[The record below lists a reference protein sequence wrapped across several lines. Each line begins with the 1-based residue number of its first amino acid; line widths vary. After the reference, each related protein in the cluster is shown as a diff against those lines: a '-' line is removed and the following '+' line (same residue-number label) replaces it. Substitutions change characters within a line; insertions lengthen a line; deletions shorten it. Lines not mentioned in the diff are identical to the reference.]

1 MSGADRFTEASGP
14 SLRFHAR
21 GTGPHTMLFFHGLTG
36 SIESW
41 DAIAPVLE
49 PHARLVMADQRGAG
63 LSEKV
68 RHAYDLDDLVA
79 DATAVLEA
87 AGVDGPVTLVGHA
100 TGAALAFAF
109 AGAHPVRVARMILLS
124 PSVDADPER
133 AKYLAERSA
142 VAAREGMRAI
152 VDTVLDR
159 SWPADRRGDGAA
171 FSAYRAR
178 FLAID
183 PVCYAQANAVLASA
197 RLAPVIDGWSGR
209 VHLVA
214 GARDLLRPPQAVQA
228 LKARLRQ
235 ATLTEIDAV
244 HLSPMQAPALVAA
257 EIRAALA

>member
-1 MSGADRFTEASGP
+1 MPAADRFTESSGP
-14 SLRFHAR
+14 SLRFQVR
-21 GTGPHTMLFFHGLTG
+21 GAGQTTLLFFHGLTG
-36 SIESW
+36 SVESW
-41 DAIAPVLE
+41 DAIAPVIE

-79 DATAVLEA
+79 DATAVLDA
-87 AGVDGPVTLVGHA
+87 PRVDGPVTIVGHA

-109 AGAHPVRVARMILLS
+109 AGAHADRVARMILVS
-124 PSVDADPER
+124 PSVDADPTR

-142 VAAREGMRAI
+142 IAAREGMRAI

-159 SWPADRRGDGAA
+159 SWPPDRRGDGAA
-171 FSAYRAR
+171 FAAYRAR

-214 GARDLLRPPQAVQA
+214 GAHDLLRPPQTVQA
-228 LKARLRQ
+228 LKARLRD
-235 ATLTEIDAV
+235 ATLAVIDAV

-257 EIRAALA
+257 EIRAAVA